1 MIEERDRDSLIEFRL
16 NQAND
21 TIELARFLVSSDK
34 LAVAVNRIY
43 YGMYYALTA
52 LALKNRFETSKHGQ
66 LIGWFNKE
74 FIITEKADSKF
85 GKILRNA
92 YQNRTK
98 GDYDAFVSFSKVEVE
113 SMLSEMSVFIAEINR
128 LLKKQNIPGFQRSG

>member
-1 MIEERDRDSLIEFRL
+1 MIDEKDRNSLINYRL
-16 NQAND
+16 QQAID
-21 TIELARFLVSSDK
+21 TIELAKFLVSNEK
-34 LAVAVNRIY
+34 LVVAINRIY

-74 FIITEKADSKF
+74 FIASQKLDPKF

-92 YQNRTK
+92 FQNRTK
-98 GDYDAFVSFSKVEVE
+98 GDYDAFISFSKSEVE
-113 SMLSEMSVFIAEINR
+113 YILIEMIEFIEEIKV
-128 LLKKQNIPGFQRSG
+128 LLI

>member
-1 MIEERDRDSLIEFRL
+1 MIDENDRDSLIEYRL
-16 NQAND
+16 NQAFD
-21 TIELARFLVSSDK
+21 TIELARFLVSNDK
-34 LAVAVNRIY
+34 LVIGVNRIY

-52 LALKNRFETSKHGQ
+52 LALKNKFETSKHGQ

-74 FIITEKADSKF
+74 YIASKKVDQKF

-98 GDYDAFVSFSKVEVE
+98 GDYDAFVSFSKIEVE
-113 SMLSEMSVFIAEINR
+113 SMLSEMTVFIKEI
-128 LLKKQNIPGFQRSG
+128 KNILDK

>member
-1 MIEERDRDSLIEFRL
+1 MITEKDRETLVEYRM
-16 NQAND
+16 NQALE
-21 TIELARFLVSSDK
+21 TIELANFLVVSDK
-34 LAVAVNRIY
+34 LIIAVNRIY

-52 LALKNRFETSKHGQ
+52 LALKSKYETSKHGQ

-74 FIITEKADSKF
+74 YISSQMVDARY

-113 SMLSEMSVFIAEINR
+113 YLLSEMADFIKEIKR
-128 LLKKQNIPGFQRSG
+128 LIENQELNKNIR

>member
-1 MIEERDRDSLIEFRL
+1 MIEENDREALVEYRL
-16 NQAND
+16 NQAFE
-21 TIELARFLVSSDK
+21 TVELARFLASNDK
-34 LAVAVNRIY
+34 LVIAVNRIY

-52 LALKNRFETSKHGQ
+52 LALRNRFETSKHKQ

-74 FIITEKADSKF
+74 YVSSKKVDLKF

-98 GDYDAFVSFSKVEVE
+98 GDYDAFVNFSRIEVE
-113 SMLSEMSVFIAEINR
+113 TLLDEMSYFLEEIKR
-128 LLKKQNIPGFQRSG
+128 QLGK

>member
-1 MIEERDRDSLIEFRL
+1 MIGENDRDSLVEYRL
-16 NQAND
+16 NQAFD
-21 TIELARFLVSSDK
+21 TIELAKFLASNDK
-34 LAVAVNRIY
+34 LVIAVNRIY

-52 LALKNRFETSKHGQ
+52 LALRDRFETSKHGQ

-74 FIITEKADSKF
+74 YISSKKVDSKF

-98 GDYDAFVSFSKVEVE
+98 GDYDAFVSFTKIEVE
-113 SMLSEMSVFIAEINR
+113 SMLSEMSCFIEEIKR
-128 LLKKQNIPGFQRSG
+128 LLEK